1 MALTLRQ
8 PIVAVL
14 GHVDHGKT
22 TLLDRIRGTAVAAR
36 EPGAITQH
44 IGASFVPTK
53 VLEEFCGELLK
64 LFRFKIEI
72 PGLLFI
78 DTPGHSAFSNLRRRG
93 GSVADIAILVVDV
106 MEGVQPQT
114 VESLEI
120 LKTYKTPFVVAA
132 NKIDLIPGWKSKPDK
147 PVLESLK
154 TGESSVLRILDEK
167 VYTIIGSLSYH
178 GFNSERF
185 DRIRDFTRTVA
196 VIPISAKTG
205 EGLPDLLAVLAGLTQ
220 QYMKKRLTVSLGPAK
235 GTILEIREDVG
246 LGVNVN
252 AIIYDGVLHKNDLIV
267 LGGKEKPIVT
277 KVRAILVPKP
287 LDEIR
292 DPREKFSELEEV
304 YAAAGVKIVAPGL
317 EDAIAGGP
325 IYGASGEGE
334 VEELL
339 RRVEMEIR
347 SIRILTDK
355 VGVVLKSD
363 TLGSLEALV
372 NELRKAGIPIR
383 IADVGEVSKRDV
395 VEASVVKNEDPF
407 FGVVLGFN
415 VKVLPDAEE
424 EALKTGVKIFQN
436 NVIYKL
442 LEDYEDWVRTQKEAK
457 TRKTFESLIKPGKIR
472 FLQGFVFRRSNPAI
486 FGVEVLA
493 GRIKPQYPLIRMDG
507 TNVGK
512 IAQIQDKGQN
522 IPEALKG
529 MKVAISMRE
538 PTVGRHVRENDVLY
552 VDVPEEHLKVLL
564 REFKDMLTDEDLNCI
579 NEFVEVKRK
588 KVPHFGF
595 GI

>member
-1 MALTLRQ
+1 LSLRQ

-22 TLLDRIRGTAVAAR
+22 TLLDRIRGTAVATR

-44 IGASFVPTK
+44 IGASFVPAK

-64 LFRFKIEI
+64 LFKFKIEI
-72 PGLLFI
+72 PGLLFV

-93 GSVADIAILVVDV
+93 GSVADIAILVIDL

-120 LKTYKTPFVVAA
+120 LKAYKTPFVVAA
-132 NKIDLIPGWKSKPDK
+132 NKLDLIPGWKSKLNK
-147 PVLESLK
+147 PFLESFK
-154 TGESSVLRILDEK
+154 TIDSSVLRMLDEK
-167 VYTIIGSLSYH
+167 VYTIIGTLSYH
-178 GFNSERF
+178 GINSERY
-185 DRIRDFTRTVA
+185 DRIRDFTKTVA
-196 VIPISAKTG
+196 VVPVSAKTG
-205 EGLPDLLAVLAGLTQ
+205 EGLPDLLAILTGLTQ
-220 QYMKKRLTVSLGPAK
+220 QYMKKRLTVTSGPAK
-235 GTILEIREDVG
+235 GTILEVREDVG

-252 AIIYDGVLHKNDLIV
+252 VIIYDGVLHKNDLIV
-267 LGGKEKPIVT
+267 LGGKQKPFTT

-304 YAAAGVKIVAPGL
+304 HAAAGVKIVAPGL
-317 EDAIAGGP
+317 EDAVAGGP
-325 IYGASGEGE
+325 IYVASNEDE
-334 VEELL
+334 VKELL
-339 RRVEMEIR
+339 KKVEAEIK

-355 VGVVLKSD
+355 LGVILKSD

-372 NELRKAGIPIR
+372 NELKKSDIPIR
-383 IADVGEVSKRDV
+383 IADVGDISKRDV
-395 VEASVVKNEDPF
+395 VEASIVKNEDPF
-407 FGVVLGFN
+407 FGVILGFN

-442 LEDYEDWVRTQKEAK
+442 LEDYEEWVRIQKEVK
-457 TRKTFESLIKPGKIR
+457 TQKTFESLIKPGKIR
-472 FLQGFVFRRSNPAI
+472 LLQGFVFRRSNPAI

-493 GRIKPQYPLIRMDG
+493 GRIKPQYPLIRIDG
-507 TNVGK
+507 NEVGK

-522 IPEALKG
+522 ISEASKG

-538 PTVGRHVRENDVLY
+538 PTVGRHIRENDILY
-552 VDVPEEHLKVLL
+552 VNVPEEHLKILL
-564 REFKDMLTDEDLNCI
+564 RDFQDRLSEDEVNCI

-588 KVPHFGF
+588 KIPHFGF

>member
-1 MALTLRQ
+1 MTLRQ

-154 TGESSVLRILDEK
+154 TGEPSVLRILDEK

-196 VIPISAKTG
+196 VIPVSAKTG

-220 QYMKKRLTVSLGPAK
+220 QYMKKRLMVSLGPAK

-292 DPREKFSELEEV
+292 DPREKFSELKEV

>member
-1 MALTLRQ
+1 MTLRQ

-64 LFRFKIEI
+64 LFKFKIEI

-292 DPREKFSELEEV
+292 DPREKFSELKEV

>member
-1 MALTLRQ
+1 MTLRQ

-64 LFRFKIEI
+64 LFKFKIEI

-154 TGESSVLRILDEK
+154 TGEPSVLRILDEK

-196 VIPISAKTG
+196 VIPVSAKTG

-339 RRVEMEIR
+339 RRVETEIR

-507 TNVGK
+507 ANVGK

>member
-1 MALTLRQ
+1 LTLRQ